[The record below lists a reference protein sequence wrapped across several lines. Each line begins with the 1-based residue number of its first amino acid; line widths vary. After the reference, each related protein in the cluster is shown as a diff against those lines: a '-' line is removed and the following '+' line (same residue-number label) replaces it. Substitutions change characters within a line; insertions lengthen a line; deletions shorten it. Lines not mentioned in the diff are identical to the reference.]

1 VKEPVVTLRAARARS
16 TLSAKPLSA
25 VPLFAVVLIVVAVL
39 LVTLTPNPVQ
49 AVPGAAGP
57 EGGSASLRDQLE
69 AASRGFND
77 AAARLDASKARQAQL
92 AEQMRVTDSQLVQL
106 TDQVGALAASA
117 YKGGRIGGLVALLD
131 SDSPD
136 SLFQRAATLES
147 KARVDDGTLRRLKA
161 AKTAQR
167 LQQATLD
174 SEIKG
179 QQEQLAEMD
188 KRKKAAEKALASA
201 GGGQKT
207 SGFSGG
213 TPPAAAPPAAPAPR
227 QSGASASPTTSGGA
241 APVPTQRRPDGT
253 FAPESC
259 SVKDPTTSGC
269 LTPRTLHALQQTQA
283 AGFNHFVS
291 CYRSQEDGGEHPRGR
306 ACDFA
311 AAPRDF
317 GGVATGA
324 DKDYGNRL
332 AAWYVANAKALGVLY
347 VIWFK
352 QIWLPSTGWRAYT
365 NGNGTPSGDHT
376 NHVHLSVQ

>member
-1 VKEPVVTLRAARARS
+1 M
-16 TLSAKPLSA
+16 PLSTM
-25 VPLFAVVLIVVAVL
+25 PLFAAVL
-39 LVTLTPNPVQ
+39 LVVSVLLAALPPNPVH
-49 AVPGAAGP
+49 ADPGAAGP
-57 EGGSASLRDQLE
+57 EGGSASLRDQLD

-77 AAARLDASKARQAQL
+77 AVARLDASKARQAQL
-92 AEQMRVTDSQLVQL
+92 TDQMRVTDSQLAQL
-106 TDQVGALAASA
+106 TAEVGELAATA

-136 SLFQRAATLES
+136 SLFQRAAALES
-147 KARVDDGTLRRLKA
+147 KARLDDGKLRRLKEG
-161 AKTAQR
+161 KNAQR
-167 LQQATLD
+167 LQQTALD
-174 SEIKG
+174 LEIKG

-188 KRKKAAEKALASA
+188 NRKKAAEKALASV

-207 SGFSGG
+207 QGFPGG
-213 TPPAAAPPAAPAPR
+213 APAAAAPRQPGASTAPSAGGGAAPAPR
-227 QSGASASPTTSGGA
+227 RA
-241 APVPTQRRPDGT
+241 DGT

-269 LTPRTLHALQQTQA
+269 LTPRTVHALQQTQA

-291 CYRSQEDGGEHPRGR
+291 CFRSQEDGGEHPRGR

-311 AAPRDF
+311 AATGGF
-317 GGVATGA
+317 GGVAAGA

-332 AAWYVANAKALGVLY
+332 AAWFIANAKPLGVLY

-352 QIWLPSTGWRAYT
+352 QIWLPSSGWRAYT
-365 NGNGTPSGDHT
+365 NGDGTPSGDHT